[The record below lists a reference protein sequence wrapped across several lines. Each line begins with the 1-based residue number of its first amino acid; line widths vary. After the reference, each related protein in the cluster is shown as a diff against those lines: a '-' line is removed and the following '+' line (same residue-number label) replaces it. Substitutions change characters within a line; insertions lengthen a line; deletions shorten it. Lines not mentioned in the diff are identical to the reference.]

1 LVSFLTWFF
10 VIIVLMKEKE
20 LLQEVVGELFKSDL
34 RDFVLMSLRVSELDV
49 VPVPIFTIPYLKAD
63 RSPLQL
69 RLRVGDEDI
78 TYKSM
83 KAIALLR
90 YRRKMLVKKEDRN
103 KVLQRWYRGDGQDIP
118 ENAKVILVRDVLFW
132 EPEKKVLFIYQ
143 GIGTRR
149 GEVEKVFRVEKRVYC
164 LIEAKAGESG
174 GKQYGVPVITPLEP
188 ARLSEDFLEDLKL
201 IQQHISWRLGL
212 AEKSPIYRAISEKLN
227 IKEVEVEEEE
237 GVSVEEEFPPEEEEG
252 IAF

>member
-1 LVSFLTWFF
+1 
-10 VIIVLMKEKE
+10 MKEKE
-20 LLQEVVGELFKSDL
+20 LLQEVVEELFRSDL
-34 RDFVLMSLRVSELDV
+34 RDFVLRSLRVSELDV

-63 RSPLQL
+63 RAPLQL

-103 KVLQRWYRGDGQDIP
+103 KVLQRWYRGGDVP
-118 ENAKVILVRDVLFW
+118 ENARVIIVRDVLFW

-149 GEVEKVFRVEKRVYC
+149 GEVEKVFRVEKRISC
-164 LIEAKAGESG
+164 LIEPKAGESG
-174 GKQYGVPVITPLEP
+174 GKQYAVPVITPLEP
-188 ARLSEDFLEDLKL
+188 VSLSGDFLEDLGI
-201 IQQHISWRLGL
+201 IQEHISWRLGL
-212 AEKSPIYRAISEKLN
+212 AEKSPIYRAILDKLN
-227 IKEVEVEEEE
+227 IKEVEIEEEE
-237 GVSVEEEFPPEEEEG
+237 GVSMEEEFPPEEEED

>member
-1 LVSFLTWFF
+1 MVF
-10 VIIVLMKEKE
+10 VIIVFMMEKE
-20 LLQEVVGELFKSDL
+20 LVQEVVGELFKSSL
-34 RDFVLMSLRVSELDV
+34 QDFVLRSLRVSELDV

-78 TYKSM
+78 VYKSM

-90 YRRKMLVKKEDRN
+90 YTRKMLVKKEDKN
-103 KVLQRWYRGDGQDIP
+103 KVLQRWYRGDGQDVP
-118 ENAKVILVRDVLFW
+118 ENARAIIVRDVLFW

-164 LIEAKAGESG
+164 LIEPKAGETN
-174 GKQYGVPVITPLEP
+174 GKQYAVPVITPILNEP
-188 ARLSEDFLEDLKL
+188 VKLSEEFLEDLKL

-227 IKEVEVEEEE
+227 IREVQIEEDEGVPMEEEL
-237 GVSVEEEFPPEEEEG
+237 PPEEEEE